1 MELEIMSTRIQK
13 RYSYHKRHLCGIA
26 KYCDWF
32 CFYDRLSN
40 ITKTDEPKIVF
51 LSHFAISLETKE
63 ESILYFITNHLPKI
77 KNKFILIIAS
87 DDASFPTGKG
97 NSFNYYENIQEHVN
111 KLINHEMIIKIFVE
125 NLDTIHD
132 KLIPLPLGV
141 LTAYG
146 KDIYY
151 NDLINQKELIKQER
165 SINVLCCHKTY
176 QEPHLEFL
184 LPPCKPWKDR
194 QRFDESCS
202 DEPLKSII
210 TNIPSNLDEEQY
222 KNKLLDSRFN
232 ICIHGGGIDPSPKAW
247 QSILAGS
254 IPIIQHS
261 TLDASY
267 KKLPVVFV
275 DNFDA
280 DTLTIENLN
289 KWYDELKDYYFDP
302 IKRKE
307 VLYKLSVQYWLGE
320 IKSHLD

>member
-125 NLDTIHD
+125 N
-132 KLIPLPLGV
+132 
-141 LTAYG
+141 
-146 KDIYY
+146 
-151 NDLINQKELIKQER
+151 
-165 SINVLCCHKTY
+165 S
-176 QEPHLEFL
+176 
-184 LPPCKPWKDR
+184 
-194 QRFDESCS
+194 
-202 DEPLKSII
+202 
-210 TNIPSNLDEEQY
+210 
-222 KNKLLDSRFN
+222 
-232 ICIHGGGIDPSPKAW
+232 
-247 QSILAGS
+247 
-254 IPIIQHS
+254 
-261 TLDASY
+261 
-267 KKLPVVFV
+267 
-275 DNFDA
+275 
-280 DTLTIENLN
+280 
-289 KWYDELKDYYFDP
+289 
-302 IKRKE
+302 
-307 VLYKLSVQYWLGE
+307 
-320 IKSHLD
+320 